1 MCFVNIDKRRKI
13 ECLEAECYLDKTRCQ
28 VKYGKTCIRNGG
40 TKIPI
45 QSNTVSESFPLTV
58 QAQTTFKPYFIVDG
72 KAIMDELEGDL

>member
-1 MCFVNIDKRRKI
+1 MNIDKRRKI

-45 QSNTVSESFPLTV
+45 QSNTVSESFPLSVERTG
-58 QAQTTFKPYFIVDG
+58 FKPYFIKDG
-72 KAIMDELEGDL
+72 RAMDEEGY